1 MAEEDLL
8 QEVIEDAVK
17 FMLKQEM
24 EQCLSGDTAMSADLQ
39 LEPIAEDY
47 TSDNEDSR
55 IDRMD
60 TSL

>member
-47 TSDNEDSR
+47 TSDHEDSR